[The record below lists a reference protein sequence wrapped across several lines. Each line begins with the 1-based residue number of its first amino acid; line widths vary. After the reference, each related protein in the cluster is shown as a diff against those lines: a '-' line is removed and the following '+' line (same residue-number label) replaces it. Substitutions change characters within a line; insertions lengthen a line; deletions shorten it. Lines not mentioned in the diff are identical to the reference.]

1 MDAVE
6 FQESNSIVFEWTLR
20 GLKNLFESSKGEAKS
35 KVTKS
40 AKFGGGRWQVLFYAN
55 SGPPYTSTDPN
66 SSSGGYVS
74 LFLSCE
80 PTQEEK
86 DTAYNGRWVRE
97 GLYRF
102 SFELHSLKK
111 KDLFHVKEAHNHSFS
126 HATANWG
133 WAQFARRDA
142 AYYTKNIVRSND
154 AFVITCTITSTPGPP
169 TSSPTTPKS
178 LVPKDLLESVGQLLD
193 DPIYSDIEFVLPSRN
208 PRVPTPRR
216 IYASKRLLSRADY
229 FDSMFNAGFVEASS
243 DTSTFE
249 IANDTN
255 LDNVDAASE
264 YTALGTHPEDSDE
277 EDEAYEP
284 GEFDSDPPNSDH
296 EPEDLPRDFVPHDF
310 LEPSISVAADEPE
323 AGDDNGEGEDEKP
336 RNVRQKV
343 AHPSSPRGAN
353 AQILPRTAAITTDR
367 DIPGPPKLRVVVKD
381 VAYAT
386 YRAVLYY
393 LYTDR
398 IRFAPLSSSFL
409 SSSSPGATCEQNLNE
424 SQASLGPV
432 TRTGSAEV
440 NAGASSRRE
449 WIQEWARGNPGHPVP
464 CSAKAVYRLADK
476 LGLAELKSRAF
487 EAGVFVLLGVYL
499 LTHAQ
504 HITKSLTVENVP
516 YEVFSTFSATFEVVR
531 KVEVKYFLDHWAE
544 IRGSDAMRSVWHQI
558 RLGRHPG
565 FEEVWPV
572 IATNLEFKPQAN
584 GAGSDREDSNR
595 QS

>member
-40 AKFGGGRWQVLFYAN
+40 AKFGGGRWQVLFYSN
-55 SGPPYTSTDPN
+55 SGPPYASADVGSSN
-66 SSSGGYVS
+66 SSGYVS

-80 PTQEEK
+80 PSQEEK
-86 DTAYNGRWVRE
+86 DAAYNGRWVRE

-102 SFELHSLKK
+102 TFELHSLKK
-111 KDLFHVKEAHNHSFS
+111 KELFNVKEAHNHSFS

-142 AYYTKNIVRSND
+142 VYYTKSIVKAND
-154 AFVITCTITSTPGPP
+154 AFVITCTISSTPGPP
-169 TSSPTTPKS
+169 TSSPLVHKS
-178 LVPKDLLESVGQLLD
+178 LVPRDLLDSVGQLLD
-193 DPIYSDIEFVLPSRN
+193 DPLYSDIEFILPSRN
-208 PRVPTPRR
+208 PRVRTPRR

-243 DTSTFE
+243 GQCTFE
-249 IANDTN
+249 ITGDTN
-255 LDNVDAASE
+255 QDNVDTASE
-264 YTALGTHPEDSDE
+264 YTALGAHTEDSDE
-277 EDEAYEP
+277 EDEAYDP
-284 GEFDSDPPNSDH
+284 GEADGDPPNSDV
-296 EPEDLPRDFVPHDF
+296 EPEDVLDLPHDL
-310 LEPSISVAADEPE
+310 LESGVSVAAEEPAGGDE
-323 AGDDNGEGEDEKP
+323 NGEGEDNKT

-343 AHPSSPRGAN
+343 VHPSSPRGRD
-353 AQILPRTAAITTDR
+353 AQVDTHVPALPVDR
-367 DIPGPPKLRVVVKD
+367 DVPGPAKLRVVVKD

-409 SSSSPGATCEQNLNE
+409 SSCSPGISSAQTPND
-424 SQASLGPV
+424 SQASLGSV
-432 TRTGSAEV
+432 ARTGSAEV
-440 NAGASSRRE
+440 HAGASSRRE
-449 WIQEWARGNPGHPVP
+449 WIQDWIRGNPGHPLP

-476 LGLAELKSRAF
+476 LVLTELKARAF
-487 EAGVFVLLGVYL
+487 E
-499 LTHAQ
+499 
-504 HITKSLTVENVP
+504 HITRSLTVENVP

-531 KVEVKYFLDHWAE
+531 KIEVKYFLDHWTE
-544 IRGSDAMRSVWHQI
+544 IRSSDAMRNVWHQI

-565 FEEVWPV
+565 FEDVWPV
-572 IATNLEFKPQAN
+572 IATHLEFKPQS
-584 GAGSDREDSNR
+584 GPAGSDKEDLSR
-595 QS
+595 QI

>member
-1 MDAVE
+1 MEAVE

-55 SGPPYTSTDPN
+55 SGPPYTSTD
-66 SSSGGYVS
+66 SGGTSSGGYVS

-86 DTAYNGRWVRE
+86 DAAYNGRWVRE

-111 KDLFHVKEAHNHSFS
+111 KELFHVKEAHNHSFS
-126 HATANWG
+126 HA
-133 WAQFARRDA
+133 QFSRRDT
-142 AYYTKNIVRSND
+142 AYYTKNVVRSND
-154 AFVITCTITSTPGPP
+154 AFVITCSISSTPGPP
-169 TSSPTTPKS
+169 TPSPTTHKS

-193 DPIYSDIEFVLPSRN
+193 DPVYSDIEFVLPSRN
-208 PRVPTPRR
+208 PRAPALRR
-216 IYASKRLLSRADY
+216 IYATKRLLSRADY

-249 IANDTN
+249 IAGDTN

-264 YTALGTHPEDSDE
+264 YTAL
-277 EDEAYEP
+277 
-284 GEFDSDPPNSDH
+284 DH
-296 EPEDLPRDFVPHDF
+296 EPDDIPHDF
-310 LEPSISVAADEPE
+310 LEPGINVTAEE
-323 AGDDNGEGEDEKP
+323 LEGDDDSGEGEDEKP

-343 AHPSSPRGAN
+343 VHPSSPRGAN
-353 AQILPRTAAITTDR
+353 AQILPRSAATATDR
-367 DIPGPPKLRVVVKD
+367 DVPGPPKLRVVVKD

-409 SSSSPGATCEQNLNE
+409 SSCSPGATCEQIPND

-432 TRTGSAEV
+432 TRTGLADV

-449 WIQEWARGNPGHPVP
+449 WIQEWERGNPGHPVP
-464 CSAKAVYRLADK
+464 CSAKAVYKLADK

-487 EAGVFVLLGVYL
+487 E
-499 LTHAQ
+499 

-544 IRGSDAMRSVWHQI
+544 IRSSDAMRSVWHQI

-572 IATNLEFKPQAN
+572 IATHLEFKPQN
-584 GAGSDREDSNR
+584 SGAGSDREDSNR

>member
-1 MDAVE
+1 MEAVE
-6 FQESNSIVFEWTLR
+6 FQESNSTVFEWTLR

-55 SGPPYTSTDPN
+55 SGPPYTSTD
-66 SSSGGYVS
+66 SGGTSSGGYVS

-86 DTAYNGRWVRE
+86 DAAYNGRWVRE

-111 KDLFHVKEAHNHSFS
+111 KELFHVKEAHNHSFS

-133 WAQFARRDA
+133 WAQFSRRDV
-142 AYYTKNIVRSND
+142 AYYSKNVVRSND
-154 AFVITCTITSTPGPP
+154 AFVITCTISSSPGPP
-169 TSSPTTPKS
+169 TSSPTTHKS

-193 DPIYSDIEFVLPSRN
+193 DPVYSDIEFVLPSRN
-208 PRVPTPRR
+208 PRAPALRR
-216 IYASKRLLSRADY
+216 IYATKRLLSRADY

-249 IANDTN
+249 IAGDTN
-255 LDNVDAASE
+255 LDNVDTASE
-264 YTALGTHPEDSDE
+264 YTALGAHPEDSDE
-277 EDEAYEP
+277 EDEAYDPVESD
-284 GEFDSDPPNSDH
+284 GDPPNSDH
-296 EPEDLPRDFVPHDF
+296 EPEDIPHDF
-310 LEPSISVAADEPE
+310 LEPGINVTAEE
-323 AGDDNGEGEDEKP
+323 LEGDDDGGEGEDEKP

-343 AHPSSPRGAN
+343 VHPSNPRGAN
-353 AQILPRTAAITTDR
+353 AQILPRSVATATDR
-367 DIPGPPKLRVVVKD
+367 DVPGPPKLRVVVKD

-409 SSSSPGATCEQNLNE
+409 SSCSPGATCEQIPND

-432 TRTGSAEV
+432 TRTGSADV

-449 WIQEWARGNPGHPVP
+449 WIQDWERGNPGHPVP

-487 EAGVFVLLGVYL
+487 E
-499 LTHAQ
+499 

-544 IRGSDAMRSVWHQI
+544 IRSSDAMRSVWHQI

-572 IATNLEFKPQAN
+572 IATHLEFKPQN
-584 GAGSDREDSNR
+584 SGAGSDREDSNR